1 MADGDRVGGCK
12 GGRGNKCGDKIIK
25 VNVRGIFINKDKAW
39 IRVG

>member
-1 MADGDRVGGCK
+1 MMGVYES
-12 GGRGNKCGDKIIK
+12 GRGNKCGDKIIK